1 MGFFSGLGEFFG
13 FGGAGKRAATQ
24 QIQAQ
29 QEGQRQA
36 ERRLRPFE
44 QAGVGQLGALEEGTT
59 AGGLDERLGRIFD
72 TESFS
77 RLLGERTRAVEGALS
92 AGGLTRCGAAI
103 QELSAVPT
111 DLGFQIEE
119 LLTGR
124 SRGLAETGFGAAR
137 DLAGIATRGGE
148 FRGTTRASGTL
159 LDAGTRRKTVGSALS
174 FGAEQIGRFFP

>member
-29 QEGQRQA
+29 QAGQRQA
-36 ERRLRPFE
+36 EKRLAPFA
-44 QAGVGQLGALEEGTT
+44 QAGIDQLGALEEGTT

-72 TESFS
+72 TESFG
-77 RLLGERTRAVEGALS
+77 RLLEERTRAVQGQL
-92 AGGLTRCGAAI
+92 GAAGLQRSGTAV
-103 QELSAVPT
+103 QEIANVPT
-111 DLGFQIEE
+111 DLGFQIEQ

-124 SRGLAETGFGAAR
+124 SRGLVDQGFTAGR

-148 FRGTTRASGTL
+148 FRGTTRAQGTL
-159 LDAGTRRKTVGSALS
+159 LDASTRRKTVGSALS
-174 FGAEQIGRFFP
+174 FGAEEFGKFFP